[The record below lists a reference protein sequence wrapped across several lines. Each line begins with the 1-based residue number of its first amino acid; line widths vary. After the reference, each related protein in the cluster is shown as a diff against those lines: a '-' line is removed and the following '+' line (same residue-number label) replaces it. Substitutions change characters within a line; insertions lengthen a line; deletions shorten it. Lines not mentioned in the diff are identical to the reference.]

1 MAGNPG
7 SISYAE
13 EIRTWLD
20 PRAVAAIREELPA
33 LADEIVSAIEREVP
47 EYSDSLRG
55 AYAANI
61 RLGTEQAL
69 LRFIGEGDAQG
80 PAVYRGLGYGEH
92 QAGRSLDALQAAY
105 RIGARLAWRG
115 MSRAAARAGAS
126 AEMQL
131 DLAEAMFAY
140 IDQLAAESVDGF
152 AAAQLARAG
161 DVERR
166 RSVLL
171 ETLLGARPAEQRE
184 LADASAEAKWPL
196 PRTLACLSLDGDP
209 GPLARRLSGD
219 VLYGS
224 IEQRGCL
231 IAPNPAGLAREA
243 QLACVRLGVRAGLG
257 PTVALD
263 SARTSLHR
271 ARLASELPLEPGVV
285 IAEQHLV
292 DVALQAAPEIVASLR
307 ERALAPLSG
316 ERAASRTRLEE
327 TLRAWLQHAGSQR
340 AAAAALSVHPQTVR
354 YRVSR
359 LRELF
364 GAALD
369 DPEQRLELEIALRAP
384 MAAAR

>member
-1 MAGNPG
+1 MAGNHR

-13 EIRTWLD
+13 EIRKWLD
-20 PRAVAAIREELPA
+20 PQAVEAIREELPA

-47 EYSDSLRG
+47 EYSNSLRG
-55 AYAANI
+55 DYAANI

-166 RSVLL
+166 RGVLF
-171 ETLLGARPAEQRE
+171 EMLLGTRPAEQRE
-184 LADASAEAKWPL
+184 LAEASAEAKWPL
-196 PRTLACLSLDGDP
+196 PRRLACLALDGEP

-224 IEQRGCL
+224 IEQRGCVVV
-231 IAPNPAGLAREA
+231 PNPAGLVREA
-243 QLACVRLGVRAGLG
+243 QLACERLGAHAGLG

-263 SARTSLHR
+263 SARTSLR
-271 ARLASELPLEPGVV
+271 WARLASELPLGPGLV
-285 IAEQHLV
+285 IAEERLV
-292 DVALQAAPEIVASLR
+292 DVVLQAAPEIVASLR

-316 ERAASRTRLEE
+316 ERAASRARLEE
-327 TLRAWLQHAGSQR
+327 TLRAWLRHQGSQR
-340 AAAAALSVHPQTVR
+340 ATATELSVHPQTVR

-364 GAALD
+364 GAALE
-369 DPEQRLELEIALRAP
+369 DPERRLELEIALRALRP
-384 MAAAR
+384 AAR